1 MTAQRAYA
9 NLTQGILDN
18 DGVECEQFPEAFF
31 AIEEVHSNRS
41 RLLEIR
47 FAKGICSTCP
57 VKDLCLTYALEA
69 KEESGIWGGMTAK
82 ERHELRSGVIQI
94 G

>member
-9 NLTQGILDN
+9 NLTKGILDN
-18 DGVECEQFPEAFF
+18 GGVECEQFPEAFF

-41 RLLEIR
+41 RALEVR
-47 FAKGICSTCP
+47 FAKGVCSTCP
-57 VKDLCLTYALEA
+57 VKALCLTYALEA
-69 KEESGIWGGMTAK
+69 KEESGIWGGLTAK
-82 ERHELRSGVIQI
+82 ERQDLRSGVIQF